1 LTGGCCSEVA
11 LCGRYSEV
19 VVNSG
24 LTVLLFLVKLEGGP
38 NKFEGFVII
47 TTDAAATPG
56 QLCKKSG
63 FDDVAVSF
71 IIKYIIIYQI

>member
-38 NKFEGFVII
+38 NKFEGFVIL
-47 TTDAAATPG
+47 TTDAAAAPG
-56 QLCKKSG
+56 QLCKTG
-63 FDDVAVSF
+63 FDNVAVSF
-71 IIKYIIIYQI
+71 FYYTVGFLYQV